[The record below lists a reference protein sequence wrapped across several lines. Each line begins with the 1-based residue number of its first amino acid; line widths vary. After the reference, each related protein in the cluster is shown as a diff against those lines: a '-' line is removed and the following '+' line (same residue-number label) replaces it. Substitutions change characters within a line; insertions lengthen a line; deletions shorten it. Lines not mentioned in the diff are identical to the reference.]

1 MDALKQVPSIS
12 KHIIWSGLF
21 DVGSRCDVDILSH
34 RVFLYV
40 YAECEPGA
48 KVSLH
53 EYVTWYQCTGVLC
66 YSGKRVDMCCTEK
79 LV

>member
-1 MDALKQVPSIS
+1 MLATIVMLT
-12 KHIIWSGLF
+12 
-21 DVGSRCDVDILSH
+21 LSH

-53 EYVTWYQCTGVLC
+53 EYVTWYQRTGVLC
-66 YSGKRVDMCCTEK
+66 CFRKRVAQK
-79 LV
+79 S